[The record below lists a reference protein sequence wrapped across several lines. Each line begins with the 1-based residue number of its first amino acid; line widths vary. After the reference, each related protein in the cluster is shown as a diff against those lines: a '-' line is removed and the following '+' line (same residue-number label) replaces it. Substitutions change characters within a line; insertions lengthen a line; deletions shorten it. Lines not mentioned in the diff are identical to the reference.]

1 MLELKI
7 EAIEFY
13 DESKE
18 EFVTVKAQTLRL
30 EHSLVSLQ
38 KWESK
43 WCKPFLT
50 KEQKS
55 REESIDYIK
64 CMTLTQN
71 VDPLVYEFMTED
83 HIFQVNNYISAPMTA
98 TTFSD
103 IHNKQGGSEQITA
116 ELVYYWMVALN
127 IPFECKK
134 WHLNQLLT
142 LVKVCNIK
150 NQPPKKMSKREIMSR
165 NAALNAARRKQLN
178 TKG

>member
-13 DESKE
+13 DEYKE
-18 EFVTVKAQTLRL
+18 EFVNIKEQTLRL

-50 KEQKS
+50 KEQRT

-71 VDPLVYEFMTED
+71 VDPLVYEFMTQD
-83 HIFQVNNYISAPMTA
+83 H
-98 TTFSD
+98 
-103 IHNKQGGSEQITA
+103 
-116 ELVYYWMVALN
+116 
-127 IPFECKK
+127 
-134 WHLNQLLT
+134 
-142 LVKVCNIK
+142 
-150 NQPPKKMSKREIMSR
+150 MS
-165 NAALNAARRKQLN
+165 
-178 TKG
+178 